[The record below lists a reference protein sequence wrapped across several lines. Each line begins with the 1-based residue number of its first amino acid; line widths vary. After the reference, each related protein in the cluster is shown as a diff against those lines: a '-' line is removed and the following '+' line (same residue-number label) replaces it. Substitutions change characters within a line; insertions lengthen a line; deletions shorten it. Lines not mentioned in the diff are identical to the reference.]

1 MKFDSKR
8 FFIIL
13 SIIIVLLVG
22 ARVYRRNVLFSGATY
37 ESRENILNE
46 AATKGDNWK
55 ISKETKIENYI
66 VSAAYSSDGYSSIA
80 VFKPEKSGR
89 YSLSTTHNAKN
100 NNIISAYY
108 RVDGKA
114 YDILW
119 FNGAQTE
126 YAEIIYNVEGEELEP
141 ITFDTKDMPIIV
153 IEAPVSGENS
163 EYGYKATYYD
173 ADGNAY

>member
-13 SIIIVLLVG
+13 SMIVVLLLG
-22 ARVYRRNVLFSGATY
+22 ARVYRRSVLFSGATF

-46 AATKGDNWK
+46 ASTKGNDWK

-66 VSAAYSSDGYSSIA
+66 VTAAYSADGYSSIA

-100 NNIISAYY
+100 NNIISADY
-108 RVDGKA
+108 RVDGKY
-114 YDILW
+114 YDIFW
-119 FNGAQTE
+119 FNGAKTE
-126 YAEIIYNVEGEELEP
+126 YAEIIYTVGGKELEP
-141 ITFDTKDMPIIV
+141 IIVDTKDMPIIV
-153 IEAPVSGENS
+153 LESPVSGENF
-163 EYGYKATYYD
+163 EYSYKFTYYD